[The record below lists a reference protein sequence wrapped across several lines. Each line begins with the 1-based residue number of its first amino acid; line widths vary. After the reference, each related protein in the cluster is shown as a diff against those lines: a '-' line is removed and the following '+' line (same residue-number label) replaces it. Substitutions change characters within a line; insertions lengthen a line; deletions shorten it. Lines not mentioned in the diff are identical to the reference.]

1 MSRHCGK
8 RELAILGE
16 KIQALESA
24 QGELAKISNEIE
36 KDPRG
41 QSLRSTFVILG
52 DEIEKT
58 RTMMEDLIL
67 SPENG
72 EDNGV
77 VDDCTLNNVSIL
89 GTFLPTN
96 FSLCAERLCL
106 FASPCHC
113 TYMAKS
119 SW

>member
-1 MSRHCGK
+1 MDAMMSRHCGK

-16 KIQALESA
+16 KIQAVEST
-24 QGELAKISNEIE
+24 QGELAKIADEIE
-36 KDPRG
+36 KDPQG

-58 RTMMEDLIL
+58 RRMMEDLIS
-67 SPENG
+67 SPEHG

-89 GTFLPTN
+89 GIFFP
-96 FSLCAERLCL
+96 ERLCL

-119 SW
+119 SL